1 MIISLFKFIFDD
13 QIKDLILLCIC
24 SVVYVII
31 HYLIFYTRIGEI
43 LGKYKYVFY
52 GIVIIDL
59 FTFQYFFKSNIPTIE
74 APLLDPE
81 QIAQEGGIKTMP
93 EIPVYSVDPKKLSE
107 IEKTPGI
114 NNNLRESLEE
124 VSNESGLSNDS
135 GVSNESGL
143 SNKSGVGNESGV
155 SNKSGV
161 GNESDVG
168 NESVN
173 KPEN

>member
-1 MIISLFKFIFDD
+1 MIISLFKFILDD
-13 QIKDLILLCIC
+13 QIKDIILLCIC

-107 IEKTPGI
+107 IEKAPGI
-114 NNNLRESLEE
+114 NNNRRDNESE
-124 VSNESGLSNDS
+124 VSNGSDVSNDS
-135 GVSNESGL
+135 GVSN
-143 SNKSGVGNESGV
+143 KSDV
-155 SNKSGV
+155 S
-161 GNESDVG
+161 NESDVG
-168 NESVN
+168 NKSEVSNESGVNESGVN
-173 KPEN
+173 KSEN

>member
-1 MIISLFKFIFDD
+1 MIISLFKFILDD
-13 QIKDLILLCIC
+13 QIKDIILLCIC

-107 IEKTPGI
+107 IEKAPGI
-114 NNNLRESLEE
+114 NNNRRDNKSLGE
-124 VSNESGLSNDS
+124 VSNESD
-135 GVSNESGL
+135 VSNES
-143 SNKSGVGNESGV
+143 EV
-155 SNKSGV
+155 SN
-161 GNESDVG
+161 ETDVG
-168 NESVN
+168 NESEVNESGVN
-173 KPEN
+173 KSEN

>member
-1 MIISLFKFIFDD
+1 MIISLFKFILDD
-13 QIKDLILLCIC
+13 QIKDIILLCIC

-107 IEKTPGI
+107 IEKAPGI
-114 NNNLRESLEE
+114 NNNLRDNESEG
-124 VSNESGLSNDS
+124 SNESD
-135 GVSNESGL
+135 
-143 SNKSGVGNESGV
+143 VGNESGV
-155 SNKSGV
+155 SNESEVNKSEMSNESGV
-161 GNESDVG
+161 GNDSNVSNKSG
-168 NESVN
+168 VNNE
-173 KPEN
+173 PEN